1 MSILYLPLVLDELY
15 PPNDDLI
22 RQTVS
27 LAITEKAKRL
37 VIGIKSQ
44 EIKTHAH
51 CLDAIWDKMQTVLGH
66 LYVAQLNVAYEANA
80 PLFDCNV
87 VFEDVCGYFIHLE
100 PNLTKVCLPE
110 KDMDQVK
117 KWNEARKEI
126 GLNVLEVHGMSRHPT
141 TPVQPSHQKKAS
153 GEPRRFERVAVG
165 GTFDHLHAG
174 HKILLTMT
182 ALVSEKSMVVGVT
195 VGYLF

>member
-15 PPNDDLI
+15 QPNDDLI

-27 LAITEKAKRL
+27 LAIAEKAKRL

-66 LYVAQLNVAYEANA
+66 IYVAQLNVAYEANE

-87 VFEDVCGYFIHLE
+87 VFEDVCGYFVHLE
-100 PNLTKVCLPE
+100 PNLTKVCL
-110 KDMDQVK
+110 
-117 KWNEARKEI
+117 
-126 GLNVLEVHGMSRHPT
+126 
-141 TPVQPSHQKKAS
+141 
-153 GEPRRFERVAVG
+153 
-165 GTFDHLHAG
+165 
-174 HKILLTMT
+174 
-182 ALVSEKSMVVGVT
+182 SEKGRMNSPQSTMS
-195 VGYLF
+195 YNLC